1 MMFRLIPALFIVCLC
16 SQFVQAEVADVISAE
31 IINQDGDQFTFI
43 VTVRHQDEGWHH
55 FADRWE
61 ILTPDREIIT
71 GRVLRHPH
79 VDEQPFTRNLPNVIL
94 PAEIEKVIIR
104 AHCLKDGFGG
114 QEIFL
119 NLPDKANDLKPR

>member
-1 MMFRLIPALFIVCLC
+1 MKLTPVLLIVCLC
-16 SQFVQAEVADVISAE
+16 LQLAHADVADVTNAE
-31 IINQDGDQFTFI
+31 IINLGEDRYTFI
-43 VTVRHQDEGWHH
+43 VTVKHPDEGWHH

-79 VDEQPFTRNLPNVIL
+79 VEEQPFTRTLPNVIL
-94 PAEIEKVIIR
+94 PAEIGEVIIR

-119 NLPDKANDLKPR
+119 NLPD